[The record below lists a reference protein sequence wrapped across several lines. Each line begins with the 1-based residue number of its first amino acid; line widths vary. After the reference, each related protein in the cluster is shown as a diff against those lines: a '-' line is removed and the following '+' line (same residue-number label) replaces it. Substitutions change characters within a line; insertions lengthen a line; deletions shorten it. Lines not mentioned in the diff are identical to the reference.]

1 MLSAH
6 HLSILQRRLLPL
18 PPQIG
23 KPMVQKKRK
32 GTSPLG
38 QMVLVTLIGNHLT
51 FPIWKQVNLD
61 QHTDYWPASLT
72 RSIIGTLPQSW
83 KGLKPPL
90 SPPPDSPS
98 SNFLKQPT
106 GKSGGHGC
114 CDYTPPLS
122 TTQYTTARY
131 KLEVNTLTNAKYIR
145 FASLFNYAYLVH
157 SAWNIWQ
164 NIEVLPPWSIGG
176 GWVGLWIKACYKIAS
191 IRQSRQQCA
200 EGNTGTINTRE
211 QCRQIQESGADKY
224 KRVVQTNI
232 LLSLDRRL

>member
-6 HLSILQRRLLPL
+6 HLSILQTRLLPL

-38 QMVLVTLIGNHLT
+38 RMVLVTLIGNHLT

-72 RSIIGTLPQSW
+72 RSTIGTLPQSW

-90 SPPPDSPS
+90 LPLS

-122 TTQYTTARY
+122 KTQYTTALY
-131 KLEVNTLTNAKYIR
+131 KFEVNTLTNTKFIR
-145 FASLFNYAYLVH
+145 FASLFNCAYLVH
-157 SAWNIWQ
+157 SAWNI
-164 NIEVLPPWSIGG
+164 
-176 GWVGLWIKACYKIAS
+176 
-191 IRQSRQQCA
+191 
-200 EGNTGTINTRE
+200 
-211 QCRQIQESGADKY
+211 
-224 KRVVQTNI
+224 
-232 LLSLDRRL
+232 

>member
-6 HLSILQRRLLPL
+6 HLSILQTRLLPL

-72 RSIIGTLPQSW
+72 RSIIGTLPQSG

-90 SPPPDSPS
+90 LPPRPTSWS
-98 SNFLKQPT
+98 SRLENRADTAAVITLLLYLQ
-106 GKSGGHGC
+106 HN
-114 CDYTPPLS
+114 TPPHCTNWKYTHLQ
-122 TTQYTTARY
+122 TQNIY
-131 KLEVNTLTNAKYIR
+131 
-145 FASLFNYAYLVH
+145 ASLPF
-157 SAWNIWQ
+157 SI
-164 NIEVLPPWSIGG
+164 VLTWSI
-176 GWVGLWIKACYKIAS
+176 LPETFSKI
-191 IRQSRQQCA
+191 
-200 EGNTGTINTRE
+200 
-211 QCRQIQESGADKY
+211 
-224 KRVVQTNI
+224 
-232 LLSLDRRL
+232 

>member
-83 KGLKPPL
+83 KGLNPPSPPL
-90 SPPPDSPS
+90 VQLLEAADWKIGRTRLLWLHS
-98 SNFLKQPT
+98 SSIYNTIQHCTVQIGSKHTYKHKIYTLRFPFQLCLIGPFCLKHLT
-106 GKSGGHGC
+106 K
-114 CDYTPPLS
+114 YRS
-122 TTQYTTARY
+122 TA
-131 KLEVNTLTNAKYIR
+131 TLIYR
-145 FASLFNYAYLVH
+145 
-157 SAWNIWQ
+157 
-164 NIEVLPPWSIGG
+164 
-176 GWVGLWIKACYKIAS
+176 
-191 IRQSRQQCA
+191 
-200 EGNTGTINTRE
+200 
-211 QCRQIQESGADKY
+211 
-224 KRVVQTNI
+224 
-232 LLSLDRRL
+232 RRLSGVVDKGLL